1 MIVDLVN
8 ISYDDIEVS
17 ATRSVEETSSLIV
30 YLQNNGDKN
39 HFWSNDKFSSIIG
52 EDIDD

>member
-8 ISYDDIEVS
+8 ISYNDIEVS
-17 ATRSVEETSSLIV
+17 ATKSVEKPDLLVV
-30 YLQNNGDKN
+30 YLENNGDKN
-39 HFWSNDKFSSIIG
+39 HFWSNDKFSSIIR